1 MKKTINLSFI
11 LLSAL
16 FFYIDKAYSQDGAPP
31 EVQRPDLP
39 ELTDELRE
47 KIDSYRD
54 EKGALREELR
64 ESIAA
69 LEDPDREEIRETVQA
84 FREENADRIASQR
97 DLATEIR
104 EELKDVRGDR
114 PLPPRHRPLPP
125 EFQSRRDDFQAE
137 RQALRQDRHEFL
149 ESIKDLTGEERE
161 AAIQA
166 FREEQ
171 RQRLHE
177 QKELR
182 RELRDQIRDRVTDTG
197 DGDGG

>member
-1 MKKTINLSFI
+1 MKKVINLSI
-11 LLSAL
+11 LLFAL
-16 FFYIDKAYSQDGAPP
+16 FIYVDKAYSQDDAPP

-39 ELTDELRE
+39 ELPDDLRE

-54 EKGALREELR
+54 EKTALREELR
-64 ESIAA
+64 DSLGA
-69 LEDPDREEIRETVQA
+69 LEDPDREQIRETVAA
-84 FREENADRIASQR
+84 FREENTDRIASQR
-97 DLATEIR
+97 ELAAEIR
-104 EELKDVRGDR
+104 EDLQEVRGDR

-125 EFQSRRDDFQAE
+125 ELQDRRDDFRAA

-166 FREEQ
+166 FRDEY
-171 RQRLHE
+171 RQRLQE

-182 RELRDQIRDRVTDTG
+182 RELREQIRDGRNDNG
-197 DGDGG
+197 EGDGG